1 MAMVLE
7 PIPLPLTIDDH
18 GVVRVTG
25 TRVPI
30 DLIVYDYRNG
40 ATAEEIAEHY
50 PTLKLSDVHAV
61 LSYYLEHR
69 PEVDAYVAEQEKL
82 ADAKRHEMERAYPHK
97 GLRERLLARLQ
108 NLPPNSKQ

>member
-7 PIPLPLTIDDH
+7 PIPLPLTIDEH

-30 DLIVYDYRNG
+30 DFIVYDYRNG
-40 ATAEEIAEHY
+40 ATAEDIAEHY

-69 PEVDAYVAEQEKL
+69 QAVDAYVAEQERL
-82 ADAKRHEMERAYPHK
+82 ANAKRHEVERAYPHQ

-108 NLPPNSKQ
+108 NPPPDSSR